1 MVMIYSD
8 FLMKTSG
15 KFITLKSGI
24 PVEGR
29 SFLWNTMKDFGLQA
43 VKGGGLS

>member
-1 MVMIYSD
+1 MVMADSS
-8 FLMKTSG
+8 LG
-15 KFITLKSGI
+15 KKKKKKSGI

-29 SFLWNTMKDFGLQA
+29 NFLCNTLKDFGLQA